1 MLDVHA
7 TAQISPWADI
17 ADSVRGSRIVVVDE
31 EYLRTQRTQRTQRVL
46 ILPWNLREELTR
58 QLGCVRAWG
67 GRFVPA
73 VPRLEVL

>member
-31 EYLRTQRTQRTQRVL
+31 EYLRPQRVL

>member
-31 EYLRTQRTQRTQRVL
+31 EYLRTQRPQRVL

>member
-17 ADSVRGSRIVVVDE
+17 ADSVRSSRIVVVDE
-31 EYLRTQRTQRTQRVL
+31 EYLRTQRTQRVL